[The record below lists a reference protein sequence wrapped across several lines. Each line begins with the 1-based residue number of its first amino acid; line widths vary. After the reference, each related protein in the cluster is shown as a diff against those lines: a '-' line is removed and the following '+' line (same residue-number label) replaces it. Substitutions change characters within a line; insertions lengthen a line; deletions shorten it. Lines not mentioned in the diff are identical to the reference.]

1 MASQSPPYEFR
12 ESPSKGIGCFATE
25 DIVAGTIIMRDRML
39 LKLYNAEDRPL
50 KEADVLRAVDG
61 LDDTQKVQFVQ
72 LHEGATAYSNDI
84 MRIYMANSFRK
95 GAINY
100 LCLTMVSLN
109 HSCSPNTERVID
121 KDDKNFETL
130 VAVKHISKGDEIF
143 TSYFGFP
150 FAITKKARVDALQ
163 TDYGFIC
170 DCRACTLTSPLT
182 AISDARRTLI
192 DVLKQ
197 KTGGFAQDFR
207 MVDPPPSRSEDM
219 FLFGKVA
226 AVLKSP
232 LTMQQRVAYW
242 ILLVKLCEAEG
253 LLSSHV
259 VRFCASG
266 VLALRFQMLQLGD
279 LVVCASA
286 RVLNFWM
293 SETQRLAKEICGCE
307 AQMTEDVDDIVY
319 ETRAMNMNFALT
331 TTRMD
336 DETRA
341 GVTQGPTNGYSLNG
355 AFAVLWDGKGSGMG
369 GRPTVHAL
377 DEELCMLLM
386 RGEKTREDVKAGRG
400 VNREV
405 LRHGGSI
412 SKTL

>member
-1 MASQSPPYEFR
+1 
-12 ESPSKGIGCFATE
+12 
-25 DIVAGTIIMRDRML
+25 MRDRML
-39 LKLYNAEDRPL
+39 LKLYNAVDRPL
-50 KEADVLRAVDG
+50 KEADVLRAIDG
-61 LDDTQKVQFVQ
+61 LDDTQKVHFVQ
-72 LHEGATAYSNDI
+72 LHEGATAYSNEI

-100 LCLTMVSLN
+100 LCPTMASLN
-109 HSCSPNTERVID
+109 HSCSPNTERIID
-121 KDDKNFETL
+121 KHDKNFETL
-130 VAVKHISKGDEIF
+130 VAVKHIVRGDEIF

-150 FAITKKARVDALQ
+150 FAVTKKARITELQ
-163 TDYGFIC
+163 THYGFIC
-170 DCRACTLTSPLT
+170 DCQACVLTSPLT

-207 MVDPPPSRSEDM
+207 MVDPPPSRPEDM

-226 AVLKSP
+226 ALLKSP

-242 ILLVKLCEAEG
+242 ILLAKLCEAEG

-259 VRFCASG
+259 VRFYASG

-293 SETQRLAKEICGCE
+293 SEAQRLAKEICGCE
-307 AQMTEDVDDIVY
+307 AQMTENVDDIVC
-319 ETRAMNMNFALT
+319 ETRAMNMNFALA
-331 TTRMD
+331 TTRME
-336 DETRA
+336 DETRS
-341 GVTQGPTNGYSLNG
+341 GTTQGYSKGFSLNS
-355 AFAVLWDGKGSGMG
+355 AFAVLWDGKGQNG

-377 DEELCMLLM
+377 DEEMCILLM
-386 RGEKTREDVKAGRG
+386 RGEKTQEDVKAGRG
-400 VNREV
+400 VNVYV
-405 LRHGGSI
+405 LNLKII
-412 SKTL
+412 STPLTAEQKSLTPWRIIVVAATAAKQLGYAL